1 MTNNDA
7 TYCLVVGSRTFDDYD
22 ILKNEMDAYLADT
35 KDVVIVSGGA
45 KGADSLAERYAK
57 EKGYSVEVFKA
68 DWKRYGRA
76 AGPIRNEEMQKF
88 ISQFSDRVCIAFWDG
103 KSKGTQSNFNLA
115 RRYKNPL
122 KIVKF

>member
-1 MTNNDA
+1 MDNGF
-7 TYCLVVGSRTFDDYD
+7 YCLVVGSRTFDNYD
-22 ILKNEMDAYLADT
+22 MLKQELDAQLADKSSIT
-35 KDVVIVSGGA
+35 VVSGGA

-57 EKGYSVEVFKA
+57 EKGYLVEVFKA
-68 DWKRYGRA
+68 DWKKYGRA

-115 RRYKNPL
+115 KKYCNPL